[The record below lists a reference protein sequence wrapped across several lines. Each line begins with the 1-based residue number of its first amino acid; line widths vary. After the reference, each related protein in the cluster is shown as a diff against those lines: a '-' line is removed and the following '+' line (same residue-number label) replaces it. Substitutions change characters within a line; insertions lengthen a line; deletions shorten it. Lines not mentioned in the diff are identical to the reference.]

1 MMMTSTAL
9 TARASTRPARARRS
23 PTTTTHTTTT
33 TTTRVVS
40 TAASADASDVT
51 PASLEGDDAESW
63 ARAESIVASLGL
75 DDASADKAMRRA
87 FGWSTQ
93 AYWRNTKVRE
103 VPDATAL
110 EERIAFLE
118 TLGVTRD
125 DVRQIVEKTP
135 EILGCDVDQLTTAT
149 EYVEKN
155 YFMKR
160 NTRNFVKYVVRVPQ
174 ALGNNLDCAAEGKSC
189 LGECNRC
196 WARC

>member
-1 MMMTSTAL
+1 MMMMMMMTSTAL
-9 TARASTRPARARRS
+9 PARASPRPARVRR
-23 PTTTTHTTTT
+23 PTTTTTT

-40 TAASADASDVT
+40 RGASADADVS
-51 PASLEGDDAESW
+51 PASLAGDAAEAWSR
-63 ARAESIVASLGL
+63 ARTIVLALGL
-75 DDASADKAMRRA
+75 DDASADAAMERA

-118 TLGVTRD
+118 SLGVTRD
-125 DVRQIVEKTP
+125 DLRQIVEKTP
-135 EILGCDVDQLTTAT
+135 EILGCDVEQLTTAT
-149 EYVEKN
+149 EYAEKN

-160 NTRNFVKYVVRVPQ
+160 NTRNFVKYLVRVPQ

>member
-1 MMMTSTAL
+1 MTMTSTAL

-23 PTTTTHTTTT
+23 PTTTTHTTMTT
-33 TTTRVVS
+33 ARVVS

-125 DVRQIVEKTP
+125 DVRRIVEKTP

>member
-1 MMMTSTAL
+1 MTMTSTAL

-23 PTTTTHTTTT
+23 PTTTTHTMM

-93 AYWRNTKVRE
+93 AYWRNSKVRE

-125 DVRQIVEKTP
+125 DVRRIVEKTP

>member
-1 MMMTSTAL
+1 MS
-9 TARASTRPARARRS
+9 
-23 PTTTTHTTTT
+23 
-33 TTTRVVS
+33 
-40 TAASADASDVT
+40 
-51 PASLEGDDAESW
+51 PASLAGDAAEAWSR
-63 ARAESIVASLGL
+63 ARTIVLALGL
-75 DDASADKAMRRA
+75 DDASADAAMGRA

-118 TLGVTRD
+118 SLGVTRD
-125 DVRQIVEKTP
+125 DLRQIVEKTP
-135 EILGCDVDQLTTAT
+135 EILGCDVEQLTTAT
-149 EYVEKN
+149 EYAEKN

-160 NTRNFVKYVVRVPQ
+160 NTRNFVKYLVRVPQ

>member
-1 MMMTSTAL
+1 MTMTSTAL

-23 PTTTTHTTTT
+23 PTTTTHTMM

-125 DVRQIVEKTP
+125 DVRRIVEKTP

>member
-1 MMMTSTAL
+1 MTMTSTAL

-23 PTTTTHTTTT
+23 PTTTTHTMM
-33 TTTRVVS
+33 TTTRVDS